1 MMQNNVKI
9 LPVNESHLAKIV
21 ELEQAIFSL
30 PWSIDSFRSEME
42 SPDSHF
48 TAAILNGEVV
58 GFCVLHIFGDEG
70 EIFNIAVSKEYRGK
84 KIGDILLSEALG
96 FADGRN
102 MSRIFLEVRKSNLP
116 AIGLYTKH
124 GFEIL
129 GIRKNYYDEPTE
141 DAIIMQRLR
150 V

>member
-9 LPVNESHLAKIV
+9 LPVNESHLPKIV
-21 ELEQAIFSL
+21 EMEQAIFSL

-48 TAAILNGEVV
+48 TAAVLDSEVV
-58 GFCVLHIFGDEG
+58 GFCVLHFFDDEG
-70 EIFNIAVSKEYRGK
+70 EIFNIAVSQEHRGK

-96 FADGRN
+96 FADG
-102 MSRIFLEVRKSNLP
+102 SGIDRIFLEVRKSNLP

-141 DAIIMQRLR
+141 DAIIMQREK
-150 V
+150 